1 MCQTGI
7 NFFLTDLKIKITKNG
22 HGRFKYFDNPKE
34 SGEKMSHLGM
44 CQNGGLALARLNPT
58 WAEPSET
65 PLNTSEQLKHLETSL
80 NTLDV
85 PLYSQR

>member
-1 MCQTGI
+1 MLSIQGDEKKLSI
-7 NFFLTDLKIKITKNG
+7 VIYFFLTDLKIKITKNG

-58 WAEPSET
+58 WAR
-65 PLNTSEQLKHLETSL
+65 
-80 NTLDV
+80 NTLEHLRAAKT
-85 PLYSQR
+85 P